1 MFKCASETGADE
13 ARATGNQ
20 YPHRASELGIHHR
33 DVLGSKPPGRIFFGY
48 LLKIALLTTDN
59 REHQRTYGETM
70 PRFGPAIEALLEG
83 LATISELEIHVIA
96 CTQRPMHV
104 PEKLSEN
111 TWFHLLHVPKIGWL
125 RTGYQGC
132 VRAVRRQLGNLQ
144 PDLVHGQGTE
154 RECALAAA
162 LSGFPNVVTIHGNM
176 SAVAKSMGA
185 RVGSYLWCA
194 AALES
199 FALRRAGGVF
209 CNSAYTEQLVRRHN
223 ATTWRVPNALRLG
236 FFETPIPSRPPSSKP
251 VLLNIGAIVPYK
263 RQLNLLDL
271 TAKLHHEGHLFTTY
285 FIGRANP
292 ETSYGRA
299 FLKRFSE
306 IEPSGLVHNLPPQ
319 ALPDL
324 ITTFDAASALVH
336 IPSEEAFGLVAAEGL
351 TRNLKFFGT
360 RIGGLTDIADEVE
373 DAELFELRDT
383 NALRSAI
390 VRWFENGCRQPKTAA
405 QEMRVRY
412 HPAVIARQH
421 LEIYQRLVSTA
432 PPPSRIPEDA

>member
-1 MFKCASETGADE
+1 M
-13 ARATGNQ
+13 
-20 YPHRASELGIHHR
+20 
-33 DVLGSKPPGRIFFGY
+33 
-48 LLKIALLTTDN
+48 KIAILTTDN
-59 REHQRTYGETM
+59 REHQRTYEEEV
-70 PRFGPAIEALLEG
+70 PRFGPAIESVLEG
-83 LATISELEIHVIA
+83 LGRVSELEVHVIA
-96 CTQRPMHV
+96 CTQRSMRA

-111 TWFHLLHVPKIGWL
+111 TWFHLLHVPKTGWL

-132 VRAVRRQLGNLQ
+132 VRAIRQKLREIE
-144 PDLVHGQGTE
+144 PDIVHGQGTE

-162 LSGFPNVVTIHGNM
+162 LSGFPNVVTVHGNM
-176 SAVAKSMGA
+176 SAVAKSVGA

-236 FFETPIPSRPPSSKP
+236 FFETPIPSRPPSPKP

-271 TAKLHHEGHLFTTY
+271 IADLHHEGHLFTTY

-351 TRNLKFFGT
+351 ARNLKFFGT
-360 RIGGLTDIADEVE
+360 RVGGLTDIAEQVE
-373 DAELFELRDT
+373 DAELFDLS
-383 NALRSAI
+383 NPKALRSAI
-390 VRWFENGCRQPKTAA
+390 VRWLENGCRQPKTAA
-405 QEMRVRY
+405 QEMRSRY
-412 HPAVIARQH
+412 HSGVIARRH
-421 LEIYQRLVSTA
+421 MEIYRQILLA
-432 PPPSRIPEDA
+432 PSAPLESSHHA